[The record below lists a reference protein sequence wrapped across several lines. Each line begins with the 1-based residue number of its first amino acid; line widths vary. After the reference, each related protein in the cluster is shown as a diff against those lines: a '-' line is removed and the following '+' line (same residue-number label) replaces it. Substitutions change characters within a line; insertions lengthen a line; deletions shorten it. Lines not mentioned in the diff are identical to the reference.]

1 VNWKTVWIRSLPKPS
16 PRDVGRVLVNLLLL
30 GSLCLVISLAL
41 CWAWYAEAYGAECLL
56 AWSPVTTDTNGALI
70 EGAYYEIYEGDVLR
84 AVTFDTS
91 LVIVVSADRLSYRL
105 RACVEGRPCSD
116 YSSAVTARVVSF
128 MPAYA
133 TESKAVYFG
142 EPGVDL
148 LVVLY
153 PHPDDS
159 LFIAHEGG
167 AEFIRWQTFLDFNG
181 DGWLSLSDLARLGL
195 LYILQYMDPGLFM
208 FKSAGGKIDLSDVA
222 LFGEM
227 YHGSATRE
235 WSSEGRLHN

>member
-1 VNWKTVWIRSLPKPS
+1 MKAVWKTVWIKLP
-16 PRDVGRVLVNLLLL
+16 RVTWREIINCIIAFMI
-30 GSLCLVISLAL
+30 GGVIGLFISGAL
-41 CWAWYAEAYGAECLL
+41 MCEAYGAECLL

-128 MPAYA
+128 MSAYA
-133 TESKAVYFG
+133 VEDTALYFG
-142 EPGVDL
+142 EVGVDL

-167 AEFIRWQTFLDFNG
+167 AEFIRWRSFLDFNG

>member
-1 VNWKTVWIRSLPKPS
+1 MFRKFLKTVWVILLTGFCIAATGFV
-16 PRDVGRVLVNLLLL
+16 VG
-30 GSLCLVISLAL
+30 GFI
-41 CWAWYAEAYGAECLL
+41 AECRGAEFILT
-56 AWSPVTTDTNGALI
+56 WSPTVTDTNGALI

-84 AVTFDTS
+84 AVTIDTS
-91 LVIVVSADRLSYRL
+91 LVIVVSEERLSFRA
-105 RACVEGRPCSD
+105 RACVAGRPCSD
-116 YSSAVTARVVSF
+116 YSRTVTARVVSF
-128 MPAYA
+128 MSAYA
-133 TESKAVYFG
+133 VEDTALYFG
-142 EPGVDL
+142 EVGVDL

-153 PHPDDS
+153 PHPGDS

-227 YHGSATRE
+227 YHGSALRT
-235 WSSEGRLHN
+235 WSGN